1 MSNRLIDETSPYLLQ
16 HAHNPVDWFPWGR
29 EAFERAE
36 AEDKVVLVSIGYA
49 ACHWCHVM
57 ERESFE
63 NEATARVMNDLLV
76 CIKVDREERPDVD
89 GIYMSA
95 VQQLHGHGGW
105 PLNVFLLP
113 DGRPFYGGTYFPPA
127 DRGGMPSWT
136 KVVAAVSEAY
146 HNQRDAVLQNANVLT
161 GALRNAS
168 GAAMAEGEVTDA
180 MLAQAGAGIVSLHD
194 AEHGGFGGAP
204 KFPQSM
210 PMEFLLARNV
220 RAFDADAQE
229 AVETSLTAMHNG
241 GIYDHLG
248 GGFARYSTDRFWLV
262 PHFEKMLYDN
272 ALLLSVYTQ
281 AFQTTGDPRYREVVE
296 ETAAYLLRDL
306 SHPDGGFFS
315 SQDADSEGVE
325 GRFYVWTPQ
334 EIEAALGAEDARLFR
349 RYYGVGVHPNFEGR
363 HILHVRDSA
372 AAAGRELGVDASELL
387 GRLPPM
393 RRALLERRAER
404 VPPATDDKVLTA
416 WNALA
421 LRALAEAAFA
431 LDQPGLRD
439 AAERNAG
446 FLLREMHRN
455 GRLLRTWKNGKAR
468 LLAYLEDYALLI
480 NGLLSL
486 HTATFSHRWLHEA
499 QVLTDEMLALFR
511 DDAEGAFYDVGRD
524 HEELIVRPR
533 DPTDNATPSGS
544 SAAAEALLRMAALS
558 GSEPLAEHAQRLIRG
573 IGPLAMRYPLGF
585 GNWLRIIERSLAPS
599 TEVVVT
605 GDPSDERT
613 RALLAPLRRQLPSFT
628 FVGLASGEP
637 APFPTPLLEG
647 RAVTDA
653 PTAYVCHGY
662 VCDLPAR
669 DAETLT
675 AQLGQPSP
683 PAPLPPSGREEHVG
697 GHTGFPLSRE

>member
-1 MSNRLIDETSPYLLQ
+1 MPNRLINETSPYLLQ
-16 HAHNPVDWFPWGR
+16 HAHNPVDWRPWGR
-29 EAFERAE
+29 EAFEQAQ

-63 NEATARVMNDLLV
+63 NEATAQVMNDLLV
-76 CIKVDREERPDVD
+76 SIKVDREERPDVD

-113 DGRPFYGGTYFPPA
+113 DGRPFYGGTYFPPV
-127 DRGGMPSWT
+127 DRANMPSWT
-136 KVVAAVSEAY
+136 RVVAAVNDAY
-146 HNQRDAVLQNANVLT
+146 RTNRDAVLENARVLT

-168 GAAMAEGEVTDA
+168 GLAAADEDVSEEL
-180 MLAQAGAGIVSLHD
+180 LAQAGAGIVSLHD

-210 PMEFLLARNV
+210 PMEFLLARNARV
-220 RAFDADAQE
+220 PAPDALE
-229 AVETSLTAMHNG
+229 TVETSLAAMHDG

-272 ALLLSVYTQ
+272 ALLVSLYTQ
-281 AFQTTGDPRYREVVE
+281 AFQATGDPRYREVVD
-296 ETAAYLLRDL
+296 ETTAYLLRDL
-306 SHPDGGFFS
+306 RHPDGGFFS

-325 GRFYVWTPQ
+325 GRFYVWAPQ
-334 EIEAALGAEDARLFR
+334 EIDAVIGADDARLFR

-372 AAAGRELGVDASELL
+372 AAAGRELGVDAGELL
-387 GRLPPM
+387 ERLQPM
-393 RRALLERRAER
+393 RGALLERRGER

-416 WNALA
+416 WNGLA

-431 LDQPGLRD
+431 LDRPDLRD
-439 AAERNAG
+439 AAERNAD
-446 FLLREMHRN
+446 FLLREMRPG
-455 GRLLRTWKNGKAR
+455 GRLLRTWKDGKAH
-468 LLAYLEDYALLI
+468 LLAYLEDYALLV

-499 QVLTDEMLALFR
+499 RALTSEMLALFR
-511 DDAEGAFYDVGRD
+511 DDNGGADGGGVFYDTGAD

-533 DPTDNATPSGS
+533 DLTDNATPCGS
-544 SAAAEALLRMAALS
+544 SAAAEALLRMAVLTGDESLGRQAERLLR
-558 GSEPLAEHAQRLIRG
+558 GVAPLAA
-573 IGPLAMRYPLGF
+573 RYPLGF
-585 GNWLRIIERSLAPS
+585 GNWLRVMERRLAPP
-599 TEVVVT
+599 TEVVVV
-605 GDPSDERT
+605 GGPDDERT
-613 RALLAPLRRQLPSFT
+613 RALLAPLRGRLPSFA
-628 FVGLASGEP
+628 FVGLTPDEP
-637 APFPTPLLEG
+637 SPFPTPLLEG
-647 RAVTDA
+647 RADADA

-669 DAETLT
+669 DPEILAV
-675 AQLGQPSP
+675 QLGP
-683 PAPLPPSGREEHVG
+683 GNG
-697 GHTGFPLSRE
+697 

>member
-1 MSNRLIDETSPYLLQ
+1 MPNRLINETSPYLLQ
-16 HAHNPVDWFPWGR
+16 HAHNPVDWYAWGE
-29 EAFERAE
+29 EAFERAR

-63 NEATARVMNDLLV
+63 NESTARVMNDLLV

-113 DGRPFYGGTYFPPA
+113 DGRPFYGGTYFPPL
-127 DRGGMPSWT
+127 DRSNMPSWT
-136 KVVAAVSEAY
+136 RVVAAVNDAY
-146 HNQRDAVLQNANVLT
+146 RNQRDAVLENARVLT
-161 GALRNAS
+161 DALRNAS
-168 GAAMAEGEVTDA
+168 SVPMADEDVSDA
-180 MLAQAGAGIVSLHD
+180 LLAEASAGTVALHD
-194 AEHGGFGGAP
+194 AEHGGFGAAP

-220 RAFDADAQE
+220 RASDLDALE
-229 AVETSLTAMHNG
+229 AVESSLMALHNG

-272 ALLLSVYTQ
+272 ALLVSLYTQ
-281 AFQTTGDPRYREVVE
+281 AFQATGNLRYREVVE
-296 ETAAYLLRDL
+296 ETLDYLLRDL
-306 SHPDGGFFS
+306 CHPDGGFFS

-334 EIEAALGAEDARLFR
+334 EIEAVLGADDGRLFR

-372 AAAGRELGVDASELL
+372 AAAGRELGIEAGALL
-387 GRLPPM
+387 ARLQPM
-393 RRALLERRAER
+393 RSALLERRAER

-416 WNALA
+416 WNGMA
-421 LRALAEAAFA
+421 LRATAEAAFA
-431 LDQPGLRD
+431 LDRNDLRD
-439 AAERNAG
+439 AAERNAD
-446 FLLREMHRN
+446 FLLHEMHRD
-455 GRLLRTWKNGKAR
+455 GRLLRTWKDGKAH

-499 QVLTDEMLALFR
+499 QALTNEMLALFW
-511 DDAEGAFYDVGRD
+511 DDGEDAFYDVGSD

-533 DPTDNATPSGS
+533 DVTDNATPCGS
-544 SAAAEALLRMAALS
+544 SAAAEALLRMAVLTGDES
-558 GSEPLAEHAQRLIRG
+558 LAQRAGRLIRG
-573 IGPLAMRYPLGF
+573 IAPLAARYPLGF
-585 GNWLRIIERSLAPS
+585 GNWLRIMDRYLAPS
-599 TEVVVT
+599 IEVVVT
-605 GDPSDERT
+605 GEPSDERT
-613 RALLAPLRRQLPSFT
+613 KALLAPLRGRLPSFA
-628 FVGLASGEP
+628 FVGLATGEP
-637 APFPTPLLEG
+637 LPFHTPLLEG
-647 RAVTDA
+647 RAGVDA

-669 DAETLT
+669 DAETLA
-675 AQLGQPSP
+675 AQLGGVFI
-683 PAPLPPSGREEHVG
+683 GR
-697 GHTGFPLSRE
+697 S